1 MVKKRILK
9 KVFKKE
15 ITTVDAYNLLYSKKT
30 TKAHFIKLHIK
41 IQDHPWVSSFVN
53 LLFFFPFPISLL
65 ERILLK
71 VLNEKGAKVDYQTFK
86 YLLNYCNGT
95 EINVIADEAIIKIE
109 IF

>member
-1 MVKKRILK
+1 MKKRILR
-9 KVFKKE
+9 KVSEKE
-15 ITTVDAYNLLYSKKT
+15 ITPIEAYHLLYPKKT
-30 TKAHFIKLHIK
+30 TKARFIKLQIK

-53 LLFFFPFPISLL
+53 LLFFLPFPISLL

-71 VLNEKGAKVDYQTFK
+71 ALNEKGAKVDYQTFK

-95 EINVIADEAIIKIE
+95 EINVIADEAIIKID